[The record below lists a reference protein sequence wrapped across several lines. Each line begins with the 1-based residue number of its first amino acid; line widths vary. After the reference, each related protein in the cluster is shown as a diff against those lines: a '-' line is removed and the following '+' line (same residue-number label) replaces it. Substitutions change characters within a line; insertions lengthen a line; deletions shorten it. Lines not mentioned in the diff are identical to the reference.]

1 MRKNVFIGL
10 LLIANFLFSQ
20 SIDYDKVI
28 SELRQKEKQE
38 CVKNPINCSAFSS
51 QIQATIIELENRRD
65 AEKNNYSNQLQKQ
78 EASNTINKLNQ
89 PQINYFCYS
98 FVIVLVIDCK
108 GKHNVKT
115 DHEISRIKQ
124 SFTLFKNDLKPIN
137 RGLSSDNFFLK

>member
-78 EASNTINKLNQ
+78 EAEKNQMASGALPTVSDKSSSNVAGNNTKN
-89 PQINYFCYS
+89 
-98 FVIVLVIDCK
+98 ID
-108 GKHNVKT
+108 VYV
-115 DHEISRIKQ
+115 
-124 SFTLFKNDLKPIN
+124 
-137 RGLSSDNFFLK
+137 